1 MAAPAM
7 TARTAAPA
15 GATPANLNAAAPDEK
30 VEGLAEDA
38 VEDVEELRGVTD
50 GLVVVAVEG
59 VVVRLSVG
67 VELVAVVEGVVRLEV
82 PELVLVDVMSNVP
95 VWE

>member
-38 VEDVEELRGVTD
+38 VEDVEELRGVAD
-50 GLVVVAVEG
+50 GL
-59 VVVRLSVG
+59 
-67 VELVAVVEGVVRLEV
+67 GVVRLERGV
-82 PELVLVDVMSNVP
+82 ERLTVGLKRPSITDSSRSKQILTSS
-95 VWE
+95 W